1 MVQRMHH
8 PDPEERMPPTETGLE
23 LTKEEKESIEA
34 WIREGAT
41 YEKHWAFEVP
51 KEIQPPSVVHQSWV
65 RNPIDQFVLNQWMQR
80 ELTPQKEAPKAVLF
94 RRASLT
100 LTGLPPDPHTLK
112 AYLEDP
118 DENAYEKWVD
128 HLMESPRYG
137 EHRARYWL
145 DAARYGDT
153 HGLHLD
159 NERAIWPYRDWV
171 VKAMNQN
178 KRFDDFT
185 IEQIAGDLL
194 PNPSIDQLVATGF
207 NRCNVSTGEGGAIP
221 EEFAV
226 RYAVDRINTL
236 GTVWMGLTV
245 GCSQCHDHKFDPI
258 TQKEYYQLFAFYN
271 QLDENPMD
279 RNALLYPPTIALKTP
294 QHEQQLKALD
304 QRLAAVEKTVRLTL
318 ASMDVK
324 RTRLGLFTD

>member
-1 MVQRMHH
+1 M
-8 PDPEERMPPTETGLE
+8 G
-23 LTKEEKESIEA
+23 
-34 WIREGAT
+34 G
-41 YEKHWAFEVP
+41 
-51 KEIQPPSVVHQSWV
+51 PSHG
-65 RNPIDQFVLNQWMQR
+65 I
-80 ELTPQKEAPKAVLF
+80 T
-94 RRASLT
+94 SL
-100 LTGLPPDPHTLK
+100 P
-112 AYLEDP
+112 
-118 DENAYEKWVD
+118 
-128 HLMESPRYG
+128 G

-236 GTVWMGLTV
+236 GTVPWMGLTV
-245 GCSQCHDHKFDPI
+245 GCSQCHDPGI
-258 TQKEYYQLFAFYN
+258 
-271 QLDENPMD
+271 
-279 RNALLYPPTIALKTP
+279 
-294 QHEQQLKALD
+294 
-304 QRLAAVEKTVRLTL
+304 
-318 ASMDVK
+318 
-324 RTRLGLFTD
+324 

>member
-1 MVQRMHH
+1 MDATGAH
-8 PDPEERMPPTETGLE
+8 PTEGSTQSGLVPTSVPDADGPPT
-23 LTKEEKESIEA
+23 
-34 WIREGAT
+34 
-41 YEKHWAFEVP
+41 
-51 KEIQPPSVVHQSWV
+51 
-65 RNPIDQFVLNQWMQR
+65 
-80 ELTPQKEAPKAVLF
+80 
-94 RRASLT
+94 
-100 LTGLPPDPHTLK
+100 DPHTLK

-221 EEFAV
+221 E
-226 RYAVDRINTL
+226 DL
-236 GTVWMGLTV
+236 P
-245 GCSQCHDHKFDPI
+245 FDMPS
-258 TQKEYYQLFAFYN
+258 
-271 QLDENPMD
+271 
-279 RNALLYPPTIALKTP
+279 IASIRARP
-294 QHEQQLKALD
+294 
-304 QRLAAVEKTVRLTL
+304 
-318 ASMDVK
+318 S
-324 RTRLGLFTD
+324 GWG